1 MNSLSATQK
10 SVPLK
15 NFVPVRLMVKSIAS
29 VPPWSA
35 LILSRSLLGVTSY
48 SQANHIT
55 MVTKIANNNR
65 IILSESPAATLCSAC
80 SAFHRHFHAGLH
92 AGSLQ

>member
-1 MNSLSATQK
+1 
-10 SVPLK
+10 
-15 NFVPVRLMVKSIAS
+15 
-29 VPPWSA
+29 
-35 LILSRSLLGVTSY
+35 VTSY